1 MSKIKYNLG
10 IIFAI
15 MLVVAGG
22 IYIYFAHYAPLKPEH
37 DTVISVWYVNDDALW
52 QRFSR
57 TVNEYNS
64 DEGDEYG
71 ITVKTKA
78 FASQAE
84 MYDKICNLI
93 ENGGELPNLTICDTD
108 FAAYMD
114 SQGVLTSLDSYIRGW
129 EISAINSDMVK
140 AATADGRLTSV
151 PIASETNVFMV
162 NTDMFSDADAMST
175 FEKLCSTANEY
186 YGRTGNSFFTITD
199 YSLFFRTAAAQLGDD
214 FDAVSP
220 HDSNNKNSKYIY
232 KLLAESAYN
241 RGFGAVGADAA
252 KQVADGKLACAIAS
266 SADVMKYAEYIDSD
280 SVEFMEYPCMKD
292 GESVYVE
299 KVTSAAISKSDED
312 SERASAL
319 FIKWLV
325 SEKVNSRF
333 IGDSGY
339 TQAIGV
345 ISNESYNEIY
355 AKLADAVLELKNNGE
370 ICTYPASTDYSE
382 NSRNF
387 DNVMNAIMG
396 SLS

>member
-15 MLVVAGG
+15 MLVLAGG

-52 QRFSR
+52 QNFSR

-64 DEGDEYG
+64 DEGAEYG

-114 SQGVLTSLDSYIRGW
+114 SQGVLTKLDSYIRGW
-129 EISAINSDMVK
+129 DISAISSDMVK
-140 AATADGRLTSV
+140 AAKTGERLISV
-151 PIASETNVFMV
+151 PVVSETNVFMV
-162 NTDMFSDADAMST
+162 NTDMFSDADAIST
-175 FEKLCSTANEY
+175 FEKLCSTADEF
-186 YGRTGNSFFTITD
+186 YGRTGNSFFTIND
-199 YSLFFRTAAAQLGDD
+199 YSLFFRTAVAQLHDD

-220 HDSNNKNSKYIY
+220 HDSSSKNSKYIY

-241 RGFGAVGADAA
+241 RGFGAIGIDAA
-252 KQVADGKLACAIAS
+252 KQVADGKLACAIVS

-280 SVEFMEYPCMKD
+280 SVEFMKYPCMKD
-292 GESVYVE
+292 GDSVYVE
-299 KVTSAAISKSDED
+299 KVTGAAISKSDED

-319 FIKWLV
+319 FIKWFV
-325 SEKVNSRF
+325 SEDVNSRF
-333 IGDSGY
+333 VGDSGY
-339 TQAIGV
+339 TQAIGA
-345 ISNESYNEIY
+345 ISTESDYEIY
-355 AKLADAVLELKNNGE
+355 VKLMDAVAELKNNGE
-370 ICTYPASTDYSE
+370 KCIYSARSEYSE

-387 DNVMNAIMG
+387 ENVMNAIMG

>member
-15 MLVVAGG
+15 MLIAAGV

-37 DTVISVWYVNDDALW
+37 DTAISVWYVNDDAMW
-52 QRFSR
+52 QNFSR

-64 DEGDEYG
+64 DEGARYG

-93 ENGGELPNLTICDTD
+93 EDGGELPNLTICDTD

-114 SQGVLTSLDSYIRGW
+114 KKGVLTNLDSYIRGW

-140 AATADGRLTSV
+140 AATVGERLTAV

-175 FEKLCSTANEY
+175 FEKLCSTADEY

-199 YSLFFRTAAAQLGDD
+199 YSLFFRIASAQLHDE

-220 HDSNNKNSKYIY
+220 HDSDNKNSKYIY
-232 KLLAESAYN
+232 NLLAESAYN
-241 RGFGAVGADAA
+241 RGFSAVGADAA
-252 KQVADGKLACAIAS
+252 KQVADGKLACAIVS

-280 SVEFMEYPCMKD
+280 SIEFMKYPCMKD

-299 KVTSAAISKSDED
+299 QVTGAAVSKADED
-312 SERASAL
+312 AERASAMFL
-319 FIKWLV
+319 KWFV

-333 IGDSGY
+333 VGDSGY

-345 ISNESYNEIY
+345 ISNESDY
-355 AKLADAVLELKNNGE
+355 AVYGKLMDAVGELENNGE
-370 ICTYPASTDYSE
+370 KCIYSASADYSE

-387 DNVMNAIMG
+387 VNVMNAIMC